1 MTPVSIKNL
10 RLKRTR
16 HSTICEAISAT
27 MLLIAWIISIL
38 SQIHNKS
45 NYTVPV
51 VQSVLTLVVLM
62 FHYISYRPT
71 LSWPQQS
78 FRLTSVRQAITAGK
92 FYRYI
97 AIEVAFLALFIVISR
112 VTHISQKLPDFLVR
126 MIFVGNILITYNIG
140 SSKIRAIK
148 KEEELEQEKKKAAK

>member
-27 MLLIAWIISIL
+27 MLLISWILTIIAL
-38 SQIHNKS
+38 IHNRG
-45 NYTVPV
+45 NVLLIV
-51 VQSVLTLVVLM
+51 IQSVFTFGVFIM
-62 FHYISYRPT
+62 HKISYRPAKE
-71 LSWPQQS
+71 WPQYS
-78 FRLTSVRQAITAGK
+78 FPLTSVRQAITAGK

-97 AIEVAFLALFIVISR
+97 AIEIAFFPFFISIDN

-126 MIFVGNILITYNIG
+126 MIYVGNILITHKIG
-140 SSKIRAIK
+140 DSKIRAIK

>member
-27 MLLIAWIISIL
+27 MLLISWTLTIIAL
-38 SQIHNKS
+38 IHNRGNVLWIVIQS
-45 NYTVPV
+45 FVTYV
-51 VQSVLTLVVLM
+51 VFIM
-62 FHYISYRPT
+62 HKISYRPAKE
-71 LSWPQQS
+71 WPQYS

-97 AIEVAFLALFIVISR
+97 AIEAAFIPFFISIDK
-112 VTHISQKLPDFLVR
+112 VTHISQKLPDSIVR
-126 MIFVGNILITYNIG
+126 IGSVGNMLITYNIG

>member
-27 MLLIAWIISIL
+27 MLLISWTLTIIAL
-38 SQIHNKS
+38 IHNRGNVLWIVIQS
-45 NYTVPV
+45 FVTYV
-51 VQSVLTLVVLM
+51 VFIM
-62 FHYISYRPT
+62 HKISYRPGKE
-71 LSWPQQS
+71 WPQQS
-78 FRLTSVRQAITAGK
+78 FPITSVRQAITAGK
-92 FYRYI
+92 FLRYI
-97 AIEVAFLALFIVISR
+97 AIEAAFFPFYMTIDK
-112 VTHISQKLPDFLVR
+112 VTHISQKLPDFVVR
-126 MIFVGNILITYNIG
+126 IGSVGNMLITYNIG